1 MEAFADPELSRLV
14 SRVGA
19 RVRLPQMRLVHRSG
33 DAVTVAD
40 LRGSVREEVRR
51 VLGHVANGTLGIAG
65 TAGIGGMADT
75 AGMADIAGMA
85 DTGGMAGTTA
95 ARFGPGTAAPPVAV
109 AVGSRGIANLATI
122 VATVVEEL
130 RLAGLAPFIVPAM
143 GSHGGGTAEGQR
155 EVLAGYG
162 ITEERLGVPVRA
174 TMETT
179 VIGETEGVPVH
190 LDRLVAEAGRAF
202 LVCRVK
208 PHTDFQGTIESGAA
222 KMAAIGLGK
231 QAGAATVHGLGTDGL
246 RRVMPA
252 VGRYVADR
260 HLLGALAVVENEFD
274 ETALVRGLTPGE
286 VGRAAETALLE
297 QARSWLPR
305 LPADDIDLLLI
316 DRMGKDVS
324 GTGMDPNVIGRWL
337 VPGLAE
343 PARPRVR
350 CVVVLDLTDA
360 SHGNAIGVGLADF
373 APARLLAKI
382 DLPAFYLNTMTSGWA
397 GLRRGRLPI
406 GLPTDRD
413 AVLAA
418 LAVAGPEAMR
428 AARVVWISDTLR
440 TRRCAVSEALWPE
453 VAGDTAGDTAGN
465 VAGEAAGA
473 AGVGRPVLTGEPFA
487 LPFDA
492 QGGLRPLD
500 MFE

>member
-1 MEAFADPELSRLV
+1 MKAFADPELSRLV
-14 SRVGA
+14 SGLGGP
-19 RVRLPQMRLVHRSG
+19 VRMPLMRLAHRSG
-33 DAVTVAD
+33 DAVTVTD
-40 LRGSVREEVRR
+40 LPGSVRAETRR
-51 VLGHVANGTLGIAG
+51 VL
-65 TAGIGGMADT
+65 
-75 AGMADIAGMA
+75 
-85 DTGGMAGTTA
+85 
-95 ARFGPGTAAPPVAV
+95 RQAPPPPASPTPPPIAV
-109 AVGSRGIANLATI
+109 AVGSRGIAGLPVI

-130 RLAGLAPFIVPAM
+130 RRAGYAPFIVPAM

-155 EVLAGYG
+155 AVLAGYG

-179 VIGETEGVPVH
+179 VIGTAEGVPVH
-190 LDRLVAEAGRAF
+190 LDRIVAETGRAF

-208 PHTDFQGTIESGAA
+208 PHTDFQGPIESGAA

-260 HLLGALAVVENEFD
+260 YLLGALAVVENEFD
-274 ETALVRGLTPGE
+274 ETALVRGLAPGE
-286 VGRAAETALLE
+286 IGRSGETALLDL
-297 QARSWLPR
+297 ARSWLPR
-305 LPADDIDLLLI
+305 LPADDLDLLLI
-316 DRMGKDVS
+316 DRMGKDIS

-343 PARPRVR
+343 PDRPRIR

-382 DLPAFYLNTMTSGWA
+382 DFRAFYLNTMTSGWA
-397 GLRRGRLPI
+397 GIRRGRLPI
-406 GLPTDRD
+406 ILPTDRD

-418 LAVAGPEAMR
+418 LAIAGPRARR
-428 AARVVWISDTLR
+428 AARVAWISDTLH

-453 VAGDTAGDTAGN
+453 VADGAGL
-465 VAGEAAGA
+465 
-473 AGVGRPVLTGEPFA
+473 RLSGEPFA
-487 LPFDA
+487 LPFDD
-492 QGGLRPLD
+492 QGGLRPLN